1 MIQIDEQFKKI
12 TEQLIRNSRQQ
23 QAVNPDCVFQ
33 PANISNRVLV
43 EQIISKLVLPGSR
56 ITGYENLLDLFER
69 ARKGESCI
77 LLLEHYSNFD
87 IPCFFYLAQN
97 YDQGTEVLDS
107 IVAMAGAKLN
117 EESRFVLAFTEA
129 YTRLVIYPAR
139 SLAAL
144 EGTPKYDEARNWSRS
159 INRSALREMI
169 RLKNSGH
176 MVLLFPAGT
185 RYRPGQPQTKEILLE
200 TDSYIKGFDHMVMV
214 GIAGNTL
221 RVNPSGT
228 MDQDI
233 PGTDVMVYN
242 ASPVTSTREFR
253 AAARQEIPEGGDE
266 AKRAVTKAIEKEFE
280 KLHLQAEETRVGALR
295 GLAEK
300 GVQPT
305 SIEFPGG
312 RP

>member
-1 MIQIDEQFKKI
+1 MIHIDEQFKQI

-23 QAVNPDCVFQ
+23 QTVNPECVFQ
-33 PANISNRVLV
+33 PANIPNRVLV
-43 EQIISKLVLPGSR
+43 EKIISKLVLPGSR
-56 ITGYENLLDLFER
+56 ITGYEHLQELFHH
-69 ARKGESCI
+69 AQKGESCI

-97 YDQGTEVLDS
+97 YDQGQEVLDS

-129 YTRLVIYPAR
+129 YTRIVIYPAR

-144 EGTPKYDEARNWSRS
+144 EGTPEYDDARAWSRS

-176 MVLLFPAGT
+176 MVLLFPGGT
-185 RYRPGQPQTKEILLE
+185 RYRPGQPETKQILLE

-228 MDQDI
+228 MEQDT

-242 ASPVTSTREFR
+242 VSPVTSTKEFR
-253 AAARQEIPEGGDE
+253 AKARQNFPEGGDE
-266 AKRAVTKAIEKEFE
+266 AKRAVTGAIEKEFE
-280 KLHLQAEETRVGALR
+280 RLHLQAEQTRQVALK

-305 SIEFPGG
+305 SIDLSPQ
-312 RP
+312 